1 MPDYLSHPLAI
12 LPQLPIA
19 ESRAVTDS
27 FGIFNIPPSKH
38 PLAMADL
45 FHPRMASAPDAGL
58 PGLHHLIVFLGGNV
72 DAKTQKDFIRLL
84 IQRLRETIEELYA
97 YRVAAG
103 IAEDQGF
110 PFAAT
115 LKNALEHPAIKSRA
129 EEQLETCKN
138 PRQIICQATQGL
150 EGLID
155 DDADSTDEQINE
167 FLRDWKS
174 EGAPN

>member
-1 MPDYLSHPLAI
+1 
-12 LPQLPIA
+12 
-19 ESRAVTDS
+19 
-27 FGIFNIPPSKH
+27 
-38 PLAMADL
+38 MADL
-45 FHPRMASAPDAGL
+45 FLPRTASAPDAGL
-58 PGLHHLIVFLGGNV
+58 PGQHHLIVFLGGNV

-115 LKNALEHPAIKSRA
+115 LENALEHPAIKSRT
-129 EEQLETCKN
+129 EEQLE
-138 PRQIICQATQGL
+138 GL

-174 EGAPN
+174 EAAPN